1 MCLLLRDAVPHV
13 TGIFL
18 FGGVMDL
25 DIKKWA
31 EENSSYL
38 NYKHFD
44 CKVAV
49 KDVIEDV
56 SNPAYIEKHPFK
68 PFIHFTKEMINA

>member
-1 MCLLLRDAVPHV
+1 
-13 TGIFL
+13 
-18 FGGVMDL
+18 MDL

-68 PFIHFTKEMINA
+68 PFIHFTKEMIKYSKEKGRYRPEENGR